1 MSEYLLTNFE
11 REQANLFTEL
21 TEAFYEVWTSDIG
34 PVTISFEYDSQELT
48 LVTDEDGVSIRRKDH
63 TPTMIDDPT
72 VSDLPVGIPNNI
84 SFFKPSG
91 RFA

>member
-11 REQANLFTEL
+11 RA
-21 TEAFYEVWTSDIG
+21 
-34 PVTISFEYDSQELT
+34 
-48 LVTDEDGVSIRRKDH
+48 
-63 TPTMIDDPT
+63 
-72 VSDLPVGIPNNI
+72 PVGIPNNI